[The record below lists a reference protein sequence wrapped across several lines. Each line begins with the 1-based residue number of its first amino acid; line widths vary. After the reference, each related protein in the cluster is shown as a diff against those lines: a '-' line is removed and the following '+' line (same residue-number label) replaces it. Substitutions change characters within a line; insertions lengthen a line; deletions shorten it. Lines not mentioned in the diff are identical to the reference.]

1 MHVYSSIILIQE
13 IVLIIRT
20 VLIGL
25 IVKVEMAELNERH
38 GSLVQQ
44 FQPGRIV
51 NQISI
56 DRFSGS
62 YEQPIMNTALSNS
75 SLGNSGFH
83 NPVVQNPHGG
93 FNSLRGG
100 TGVRSSSHNESDIR
114 TKMKLC
120 RDGQQCV
127 VNGCSFSH
135 IRVPFKSKFPANL
148 KIFWKTSW
156 LNLYR

>member
-1 MHVYSSIILIQE
+1 
-13 IVLIIRT
+13 
-20 VLIGL
+20 
-25 IVKVEMAELNERH
+25 MAELNERH

-83 NPVVQNPHGG
+83 NPFVQNSHGG
-93 FNSLRGG
+93 LNSSRGD
-100 TGVRSSSHNESDIR
+100 TGVRSSNHSESDIR

-135 IRVPFKSKFPANL
+135 IVINKPCKFGTHCYRRNKCLFLHDRPATYQQITGDMDKNSGSCHGYSKNGYGRA
-148 KIFWKTSW
+148 S
-156 LNLYR
+156 